1 MKELPRID
9 MRATGQNIV
18 RLREKNGL
26 TVRQLQSILGFTTPQ
41 AIYKWQRGDALPSLD
56 NMAALAAV
64 LGVHIDEI
72 LVYKKDY

>member
-26 TVRQLQSILGFTTPQ
+26 TVRQIQSILGFTTPQ